1 MTFLALAVDQNA
13 GLRLKHHIFDPESHQ
28 FRDTQSTRKAKMK
41 HRSVTDA
48 VPDSWVRGIQDRLHL
63 LSGEVPDKPGVRLF
77 RRDGQ
82 NPLDLLQRRRHA
94 IFHVVHER
102 FDGCEPDVSG
112 TSAIATTCFQMVQ
125 EVHDERSIQL
135 FQLQL

>member
-1 MTFLALAVDQNA
+1 MGGEKRKVQTASAV
-13 GLRLKHHIFDPESHQ
+13 LCYSP
-28 FRDTQSTRKAKMK
+28 
-41 HRSVTDA
+41 
-48 VPDSWVRGIQDRLHL
+48 GI
-63 LSGEVPDKPGVRLF
+63 RLF

-94 IFHVVHER
+94 IFQVVHER

-125 EVHDERSIQL
+125 EVHDERSVQL